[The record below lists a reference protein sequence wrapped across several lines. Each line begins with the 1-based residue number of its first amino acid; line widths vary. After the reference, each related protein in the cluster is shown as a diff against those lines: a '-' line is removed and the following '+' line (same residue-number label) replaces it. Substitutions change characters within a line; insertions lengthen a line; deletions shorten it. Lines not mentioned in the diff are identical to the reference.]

1 MKMGACPSLHLPSM
15 RTPSR
20 RDKTYELP
28 ASIQTTCM
36 NRMVL
41 VENTEN
47 EKKIS
52 AYEHKL

>member
-1 MKMGACPSLHLPSM
+1 MGACPSLHLPSM